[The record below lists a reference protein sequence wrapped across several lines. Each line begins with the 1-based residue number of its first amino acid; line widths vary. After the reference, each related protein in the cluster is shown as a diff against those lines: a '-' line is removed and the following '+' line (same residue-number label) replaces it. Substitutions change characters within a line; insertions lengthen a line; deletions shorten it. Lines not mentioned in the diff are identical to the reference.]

1 MDGGR
6 RIQDVMNLEGLPKK
20 SSRKQ
25 LHDNHSHNHED
36 QEKITQQNPLEQFC
50 FPATT
55 KAQAGHLLD
64 PGLKSA
70 PRGVPKSARQA
81 LHRPGHLRSPSR
93 SRVYLIIGLQNELTK
108 CGILKNMNDYE
119 EFWKLIQEEANG
131 TEIKEKLQKIKVK
144 MLDPRYWPLAAHRRR
159 ETRSLVSAN
168 QDNWPCQK
176 KWVRFFLG
184 INTVFCNKGW
194 CSSHQTVRKPL
205 PLIQLALGGG
215 KLPTSAPASA
225 ALHARGSGAAWG
237 GDFTERIEIDFSF
250 KQIQTSSLEPVPCP
264 SQAQEEFQQPAP
276 RDLVSQLTEW
286 RKRCQHREPAG
297 KHPQGQ
303 EENQMASKMN
313 KKDSRSKIYL
323 RRLHQMYSTSLAN
336 MEFSRRL
343 LEKDGRFADVHI
355 EGRAGGLKDYMIL
368 DEHREPEEAMPRET
382 EAGDPLPAGQQ
393 PHSQLALTFLKCW
406 SSGCT
411 WRDSSC
417 KTSEPQVTL
426 CGMLKHPK
434 HRRSDPDPPRVTAAP
449 DVPAPL
455 TLEHMTLTH
464 RVVEA
469 KTGRRYWINYVDE
482 E

>member
-1 MDGGR
+1 
-6 RIQDVMNLEGLPKK
+6 LPVVGC
-20 SSRKQ
+20 
-25 LHDNHSHNHED
+25 LLV
-36 QEKITQQNPLEQFC
+36 ICLQFC

-176 KWVRFFLG
+176 KW
-184 INTVFCNKGW
+184 I
-194 CSSHQTVRKPL
+194 
-205 PLIQLALGGG
+205 
-215 KLPTSAPASA
+215 
-225 ALHARGSGAAWG
+225 
-237 GDFTERIEIDFSF
+237 
-250 KQIQTSSLEPVPCP
+250 SSLEPVPCP

-355 EGRAGGLKDYMIL
+355 EGRAGGLKKDYMIL